1 MASKKDISITI
12 TYVEKKSK
20 IKPNVAPE
28 GEEKVKAK
36 TQKQGVS
43 ALGSIVANE
52 AFKQAKT
59 IIKNLGTYSLN
70 RYFNLTED
78 YLSEQ
83 TMQNVTT
90 AIEKVTSIGT
100 TIAGAVTIGSSF
112 GPVGIA
118 LTTTIATVGWLINDG
133 IEKEKRWQTARLA
146 QNNANYNREFS
157 AIRAGLID
165 GSKGTL
171 N

>member
-1 MASKKDISITI
+1 MASRKEISIKI

-20 IKPNVAPE
+20 IKPSVSPE
-28 GEEKVKAK
+28 GEEKVKTK
-36 TQKQGVS
+36 TQNQGVS

-52 AFKQAKT
+52 SFKQAKT
-59 IIKNLGTYSLN
+59 IIKNIGTYSLN

-90 AIEKVTSIGT
+90 AIEKVTSFGT
-100 TIAGAVTIGSSF
+100 TIAGAVTVGSAF

-133 IEKEKRWQTARLA
+133 IEKEKRWQTARLT

>member
-1 MASKKDISITI
+1 
-12 TYVEKKSK
+12 
-20 IKPNVAPE
+20 
-28 GEEKVKAK
+28 
-36 TQKQGVS
+36 
-43 ALGSIVANE
+43 
-52 AFKQAKT
+52 
-59 IIKNLGTYSLN
+59 
-70 RYFNLTED
+70 
-78 YLSEQ
+78 
-83 TMQNVTT
+83 MQNVTT
-90 AIEKVTSIGT
+90 AIEKVTSLGT

-157 AIRAGLID
+157 AVRAGLID

>member
-20 IKPNVAPE
+20 INPSVAPE

-83 TMQNVTT
+83 TMQNVVT

-118 LTTTIATVGWLINDG
+118 LTTTIATVGRLINDG

>member
-12 TYVEKKSK
+12 TYVEKKSSK
-20 IKPNVAPE
+20 IPNVAPE

-43 ALGSIVANE
+43 ALGSIVASE
-52 AFKQAKT
+52 SFKQAKT
-59 IIKNLGTYSLN
+59 IIKNIGTYSLN

-90 AIEKVTSIGT
+90 A
-100 TIAGAVTIGSSF
+100 IGSSF

>member
-1 MASKKDISITI
+1 
-12 TYVEKKSK
+12 
-20 IKPNVAPE
+20 
-28 GEEKVKAK
+28 
-36 TQKQGVS
+36 
-43 ALGSIVANE
+43 
-52 AFKQAKT
+52 
-59 IIKNLGTYSLN
+59 
-70 RYFNLTED
+70 
-78 YLSEQ
+78 
-83 TMQNVTT
+83 MQNVTT
-90 AIEKVTSIGT
+90 AIEKVTSFGT
-100 TIAGAVTIGSSF
+100 TIAGAVTVGSAF

-133 IEKEKRWQTARLA
+133 IEKEKRWQTARLT

>member
-1 MASKKDISITI
+1 MASRKDISITI

-20 IKPNVAPE
+20 IQPNVAPE

-78 YLSEQ
+78 YL
-83 TMQNVTT
+83 
-90 AIEKVTSIGT
+90 
-100 TIAGAVTIGSSF
+100 
-112 GPVGIA
+112 
-118 LTTTIATVGWLINDG
+118 
-133 IEKEKRWQTARLA
+133 KRMK
-146 QNNANYNREFS
+146 
-157 AIRAGLID
+157 I
-165 GSKGTL
+165 L

>member
-20 IKPNVAPE
+20 IQPNVAPE

-90 AIEKVTSIGT
+90 AIEKATSIGT